1 MEPGRQKGML
11 SRSAVAEL
19 EEKKDFLFL
28 PGKSLANERL
38 FFPCWMGLARGLP

>member
-1 MEPGRQKGML
+1 ML
-11 SRSAVAEL
+11 SCSAIAEL

-38 FFPCWMGLARGLP
+38 FFPCWMGLAHGLP